1 MRCIG
6 SAERAMELMVERAL
20 KRMVFG
26 KTIAEHG
33 SFLSDL
39 AKVTFFFCGKLL
51 VQL

>member
-20 KRMVFG
+20 KRTVFG

-39 AKVTFFFCGKLL
+39 AKVTFLSVENLL
-51 VQL
+51 IQ